1 MIPLQWFND
10 VNSTDISD
18 KCEDVLDLL
27 CKTHG
32 CEVSPCYSALNLTC
46 LFFAGILLLKLRIK
60 LSYFDEILHISL
72 IIVQDCGNCYTWAP
86 RDAKCS
92 SCFNWSWNAVLC
104 KSWLWRWVCFFAF
117 FEGTLMSRFIVY
129 PK

>member
-32 CEVSPCYSALNLTC
+32 CEVSPCYSALNFDML
-46 LFFAGILLLKLRIK
+46 ILCWDTT
-60 LSYFDEILHISL
+60 FEIE
-72 IIVQDCGNCYTWAP
+72 N
-86 RDAKCS
+86 
-92 SCFNWSWNAVLC
+92 
-104 KSWLWRWVCFFAF
+104 
-117 FEGTLMSRFIVY
+117 
-129 PK
+129 

>member
-46 LFFAGILLLKLRIK
+46 LFFAGRYFIFHLLLFKMV
-60 LSYFDEILHISL
+60 EIVIPELQEMRNAHLVSIGAEMLCS
-72 IIVQDCGNCYTWAP
+72 VNPDCDDGYV
-86 RDAKCS
+86 
-92 SCFNWSWNAVLC
+92 SCL
-104 KSWLWRWVCFFAF
+104 L
-117 FEGTLMSRFIVY
+117 
-129 PK
+129 